1 MHISIKRKAAVGF
14 VLSAAL
20 AVTLFPASAGAVT
33 AAQKQSEVQS
43 VSAQLTPSITS

>member
-1 MHISIKRKAAVGF
+1 MNISIKRKAAVGF

-33 AAQKQSEVQS
+33 AAQKHRRSKAFRRS
-43 VSAQLTPSITS
+43 STPSITS